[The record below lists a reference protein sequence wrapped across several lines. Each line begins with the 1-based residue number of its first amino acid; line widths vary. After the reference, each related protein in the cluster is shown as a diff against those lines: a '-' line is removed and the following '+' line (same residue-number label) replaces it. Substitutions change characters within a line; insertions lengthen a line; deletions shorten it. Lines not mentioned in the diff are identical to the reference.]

1 MAGSA
6 VFSKGAAAATPLE
19 PGRLSAL
26 LLRHGTMT
34 LRWYAPQGADPQ
46 TPHTQD
52 EVYVVASGSGW
63 FRHGDRRDGFGP
75 GDALFVAGQ
84 YDEARPATVARFA
97 EGVPQAE
104 LAIIPGAGHALFAD
118 RPDETL
124 AVLRAFFARH
134 DPGM

>member
-75 GDALFVAGQ
+75 GDALFVAAG
-84 YDEARPATVARFA
+84 ETHRFEDFTSDFA
-97 EGVPQAE
+97 AWVVFYGPEGGE
-104 LAIIPGAGHALFAD
+104 SG
-118 RPDETL
+118 
-124 AVLRAFFARH
+124 
-134 DPGM
+134 